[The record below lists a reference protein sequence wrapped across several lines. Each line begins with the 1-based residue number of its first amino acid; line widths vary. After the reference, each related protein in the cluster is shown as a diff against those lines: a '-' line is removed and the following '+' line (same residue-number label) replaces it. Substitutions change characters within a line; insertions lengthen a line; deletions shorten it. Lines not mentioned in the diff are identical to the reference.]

1 MFFKGGAAALR
12 RSRPPLLLEV
22 GSHELAAIGSDSRR
36 FLALVESLGY
46 HAHLLQRDGRS
57 GARVDSREVAPD
69 FDAQNVLC
77 LPA

>member
-1 MFFKGGAAALR
+1 MFFNGGAASLR
-12 RSRPPLLLEV
+12 RYQPPLLLEV

-46 HAHLLQRDGRS
+46 RAYVLQSDGRP